1 MQFCTANL
9 RQQKNNIDFRIDTG
23 KTAYLNVPSRK
34 FYFMRKVA
42 KTGVV
47 TGIILSIILSA
58 IVFIKLS
65 VKPTLTAIDS
75 GFILL
80 TLFCVACTFWIAMKR
95 MHTSHPLKWNH
106 LILTGIIAGLTS
118 GVLIS
123 IASYIYTN
131 NINASYLP
139 ALLEESKKTWVA
151 ENYSASV
158 IAGQSEWT
166 WFKNPFSFALTN
178 FQLFMVTLFFVSL
191 IMATIYYYK
200 NRNSDS
206 YSASARNH
214 QLIH

>member
-1 MQFCTANL
+1 
-9 RQQKNNIDFRIDTG
+9 
-23 KTAYLNVPSRK
+23 
-34 FYFMRKVA
+34 MRKVA

-47 TGIILSIILSA
+47 TGIILSIILSS

-80 TLFCVACTFWIAMKR
+80 TLFCVASVFWIAMKR
-95 MHTSHPLKWNH
+95 MHTTHPLKWKH
-106 LILTGIIAGLTS
+106 LLFTGLIAGITS

-123 IASYIYTN
+123 IASYIYTK
-131 NINASYLP
+131 NINDRYLP

-151 ENYSASV
+151 ENYSASA
-158 IAGQSEWT
+158 IAVQSEWN
-166 WFKNPFSFALTN
+166 WFKNPFNFALTN
-178 FQLFMVTLFFVSL
+178 FQMFMVMLFFASL
-191 IMATIYYYK
+191 IIATIYYYK
-200 NRNSDS
+200 NRGSDS